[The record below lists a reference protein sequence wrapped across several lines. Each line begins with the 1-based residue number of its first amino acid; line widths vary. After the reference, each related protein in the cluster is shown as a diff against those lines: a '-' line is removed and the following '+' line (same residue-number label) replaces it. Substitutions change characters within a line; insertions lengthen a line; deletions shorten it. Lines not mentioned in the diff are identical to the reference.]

1 MDILCRL
8 DSRLRSDDNANM
20 SIITPVSVTWCEKK
34 SSGNSEQILVGS
46 EEQSLP
52 KNWKIQQ
59 VVGIIPEKLFYKG
72 KYFGP
77 KLPTFLPVFMLFL
90 SILTHFENKMYK
102 ILALRANFEHTF
114 TFDLISSQNREE
126 IRKFPLAGG
135 GEIWDFGLSIY
146 PWLFSSGEMTEMTA
160 GSGDQFLPNRV
171 ERVAV
176 LAHLTPPETVYH

>member
-1 MDILCRL
+1 MRKEIQREFRTNLGGERGTVFTQEL
-8 DSRLRSDDNANM
+8 ENSAG
-20 SIITPVSVTWCEKK
+20 
-34 SSGNSEQILVGS
+34 SGDR
-46 EEQSLP
+46 
-52 KNWKIQQ
+52 
-59 VVGIIPEKLFYKG
+59 PEKLFYKG